1 MRHLDMAQRHRLEG
15 FIFSWVLPICFV
27 LFSLTY
33 FMSCNTHTIN
43 RGTVVGKYVTK
54 GYSYWTTVYIDNF
67 PHMQWHYV
75 PDTYTIQVQGINAK
89 GETVVEN
96 FSVDGSEYAQYKL
109 NSNFVNND

>member
-1 MRHLDMAQRHRLEG
+1 MIHPHRLEKIK
-15 FIFSWVLPICFV
+15 F
-27 LFSLTY
+27 LTIAIVTTILCT
-33 FMSCNTHTIN
+33 MLCCVSCNTHTIN

-89 GETVVEN
+89 GETVVED